1 MTNQPTKCWH
11 LNPFVDT
18 EAVREGEDSDEE
30 IESASS
36 SFEFPA
42 PTHDIVMP
50 DISQD
55 DVSEDEPD
63 VSSLVLQNAM
73 HHPQYAQEWDSF
85 LERALARSRN
95 HDIPL
100 SKQEQLPSSDD
111 HL

>member
-1 MTNQPTKCWH
+1 
-11 LNPFVDT
+11 
-18 EAVREGEDSDEE
+18 
-30 IESASS
+30 
-36 SFEFPA
+36 
-42 PTHDIVMP
+42 MP

-100 SKQEQLPSSDD
+100 SKQEQLPISDD
-111 HL
+111 HLWEIGCAVSGPLDVNSATLTLYADRIRGTGGF